1 MSNVTGPQGGT
12 RCSGNTGSGPV
23 FPELNSVLKVESGR
37 GRGSRLQEEG
47 LSLGLGPVGLECGD
61 RQTWEEGVER

>member
-1 MSNVTGPQGGT
+1 M
-12 RCSGNTGSGPV
+12 